1 MEAALWRSDAAF
13 ASLATFPLVAAGGF
27 WYLPVVDEMAFRK
40 LVSGERRGPAA
51 AGFRYVLWLM
61 QWPYRAVI
69 GARNLGY
76 RLRIFPSHSVEAR
89 VISVGNLTTG
99 GTGKTPLVAWLA
111 EHLRK
116 TGHRVGLLSR
126 GYRGEDNGTG
136 NDEKKLLEALCG
148 DIPHVQDPDR
158 VSGADQAI
166 NAHEC
171 NVLIL
176 DDGFQHRRLGRDLDI
191 VLVDATCPFGF
202 GHLLPRGLLR
212 EPIASLGRSS
222 IIVLTRVAHLAP
234 TQRDSLKQQV
244 MTLAGH
250 DRVAEATFPT
260 VGLVNAD
267 GSTQS
272 LEELSGARVA
282 AFCGIGNP
290 EAFFDS
296 LSVIASR
303 AFPDHHLYTDD
314 DLDTLARCAAESGAA
329 LLLTTRKDLVKIPR
343 RQLGRTPLWAGD
355 TGLNW
360 VAGFDVVEQG
370 LEGALLN
377 CSPKDDRSSP
387 AVHRSARA

>member
-1 MEAALWRSDAAF
+1 MDGALWRSDMAF
-13 ASLATFPLVAAGGF
+13 ASLATFPLVATGGF
-27 WYLPVVDEMAFRK
+27 WYLPVVDETAFRE

-51 AGFRYVLWLM
+51 AGFRCVLWLM

-76 RLRIFPSHSVEAR
+76 HLRVFPSQSVDAR
-89 VISVGNLTTG
+89 IISIGNLTTG

-111 EHLRK
+111 EYLRK

-126 GYRGEDNGTG
+126 GYRGEENGTG

-158 VSGADQAI
+158 VSGAGRAI
-166 NAHEC
+166 NVHGC

-176 DDGFQHRRLGRDLDI
+176 DDGFQHRRLDRDLDI
-191 VLVDATCPFGF
+191 VLVDATCPFGY
-202 GHLLPRGLLR
+202 GHLLPRGILR
-212 EPIASLGRSS
+212 EPIGSLGRSS
-222 IIVLTRVAHLAP
+222 IIVLTRVDHLDP
-234 TQRDSLKQQV
+234 PQRDSLKQQV
-244 MTLAGH
+244 MALAGH
-250 DRVAEATFPT
+250 DRVAEVAFPT
-260 VGLVNAD
+260 VGLINAD
-267 GSTQS
+267 GSTRS
-272 LEELSGARVA
+272 LEELSGVRVA

-296 LSVIASR
+296 LPVVTRR

-314 DLDTLARCAAESGAA
+314 DLDTLAQWAAESGAD
-329 LLLTTRKDLVKIPR
+329 LLLTTRKDLVKIPHSR
-343 RQLGRTPLWAGD
+343 LGPTPLWAVD

-360 VAGFDVVEQG
+360 VSGFDVVEQG
-370 LEGALLN
+370 LEALLLN
-377 CSPKDDRSSP
+377 CSPNDDRSSP